1 MNCFVNLAELAFSRV
16 QFIYPDCQM
25 RCPECDRLLAEYE
38 RLEGDYATA
47 IQTLGA
53 RRSRAV
59 ASEYIRLRTADD
71 EARVDCEV
79 ARLELEQH
87 KRIHGRA
94 N

>member
-1 MNCFVNLAELAFSRV
+1 MVCS
-16 QFIYPDCQM
+16 
-25 RCPECDRLLAEYE
+25 ECNRLLAEYE
-38 RLEGDYATA
+38 RLEADYAMA

-53 RRSRAV
+53 RRDIAV
-59 ASEYIRLRTADD
+59 ASEYLRLRTAAD

-87 KRIHGRA
+87 KRIHSKA